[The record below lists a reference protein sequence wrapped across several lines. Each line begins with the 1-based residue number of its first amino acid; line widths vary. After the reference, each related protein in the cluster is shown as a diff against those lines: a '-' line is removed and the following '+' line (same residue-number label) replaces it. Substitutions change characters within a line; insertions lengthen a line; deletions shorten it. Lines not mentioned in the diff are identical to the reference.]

1 MSLGISDAFLT
12 TVARQRGAEL
22 ESNAEL
28 SMLTRY
34 LAVLEDNKKASSF
47 IPDDAALALDM
58 AGFVRNRLHGG
69 RAASGSSIAR
79 LALSLVHTS
88 PDCPVQ

>member
-12 TVARQRGAEL
+12 TMARQSGAEL

-47 IPDDAALALDM
+47 IPDDAAMALDM
-58 AGFVRNRLHGG
+58 AGFVRNRLYG
-69 RAASGSSIAR
+69 RAAPGSSIAR